1 MQFIKPEE
9 KKKNFMQLSHKALS
23 HTIPIKYNSKTKTKK
38 KLNFHSPLLLFIS
51 LFALMLF
58 SFAGLDVVDVL
69 HEDDMASKL
78 VTVDGKVS
86 L

>member
-1 MQFIKPEE
+1 
-9 KKKNFMQLSHKALS
+9 
-23 HTIPIKYNSKTKTKK
+23 
-38 KLNFHSPLLLFIS
+38 
-51 LFALMLF
+51 MLF
-58 SFAGLDVVDVL
+58 SFAGLDVAVVVVVVDAL